1 MKREYRLYIDDILE
15 AVEKIEKYV
24 KGLSSDEFIEDG
36 KTVDA
41 VIRNFQIIG
50 EATKRIPDEVKRKYA
65 DIPWK
70 EMAGMRDKLVHEYF
84 GVKLDVLWKTI
95 KNRLP
100 ELKALIKEVLE
111 KMNKEIGEDQ
121 NWKSEELGDKGDL
134 LGNVT
139 NHEKTSFHRVLGFWD
154 WWEEEN
160 SG

>member
-24 KGLSSDEFIEDG
+24 EDLSFDEFTEDT
-36 KTVDA
+36 KTIDA

-50 EATKRIPDEVKRKYA
+50 EATKRIPEEVKGKYV

-100 ELKALIKEVLE
+100 ELKSLIKEVLE

-121 NWKSEELGDKGDL
+121 N
-134 LGNVT
+134 
-139 NHEKTSFHRVLGFWD
+139 
-154 WWEEEN
+154 
-160 SG
+160 

>member
-15 AVEKIEKYV
+15 AIEKIEKYMED
-24 KGLSSDEFIEDG
+24 LSFDEFTEDT
-36 KTVDA
+36 KTIDA

-50 EATKRIPDEVKRKYA
+50 EATKRIPEEVKGRYA
-65 DIPWK
+65 DIPWR

-100 ELKALIKEVLE
+100 ELKVLIKEVLE

-121 NWKSEELGDKGDL
+121 N
-134 LGNVT
+134 
-139 NHEKTSFHRVLGFWD
+139 
-154 WWEEEN
+154 
-160 SG
+160 

>member
-84 GVKLDVLWKTI
+84 GIKLDVLWKTI
-95 KNRLP
+95 KSRLP

-121 NWKSEELGDKGDL
+121 N
-134 LGNVT
+134 
-139 NHEKTSFHRVLGFWD
+139 
-154 WWEEEN
+154 
-160 SG
+160 